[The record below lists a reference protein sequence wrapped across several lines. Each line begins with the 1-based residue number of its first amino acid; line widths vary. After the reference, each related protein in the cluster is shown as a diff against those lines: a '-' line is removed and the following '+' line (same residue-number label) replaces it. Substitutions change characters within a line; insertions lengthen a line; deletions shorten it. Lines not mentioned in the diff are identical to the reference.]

1 MSATSRRGTP
11 RSCGRSGPLRSTA
24 AHSRRSATRE
34 TGRAAERRAWWYY
47 RLRGYRI
54 LETNVWVGGYELD
67 LVVRR
72 GRRVIFCEVKSKGGG
87 AFGEAV
93 EMVDAE
99 KQRRIR
105 RAADAW
111 LAAHP
116 EHTGLDVSFDV
127 ISVQEGRLVRL
138 AEAF

>member
-1 MSATSRRGTP
+1 MVS
-11 RSCGRSGPLRSTA
+11 SGKR
-24 AHSRRSATRE
+24 
-34 TGRAAERRAWWYY
+34 AERRASRWY
-47 RLRGYRI
+47 RLRGYRV
-54 LETNVWVGGYELD
+54 LAANAWVGGYELD

-72 GRRVIFCEVKSKGGG
+72 GRRVIFCEVKSKGGD

-105 RAADAW
+105 RTAAAW

-116 EHTGLDVSFDV
+116 EHAGLEVSFDV

>member
-1 MSATSRRGTP
+1 MSALPGSR
-11 RSCGRSGPLRSTA
+11 
-24 AHSRRSATRE
+24 
-34 TGRAAERRAWWYY
+34 AERRAWWWY
-47 RLRGYRI
+47 RVRGYRI
-54 LETNVWVGGYELD
+54 LAANAWAGGYELD

-72 GRRVIFCEVKSKGGG
+72 GRQLVFCEVKEKAGR
-87 AFGEAV
+87 AFGTPA

-105 RAADAW
+105 SAASAW
-111 LAAHP
+111 LDAHP
-116 EHTGLDVSFDV
+116 EHSGLPVSFDV